1 MSRCLL
7 RGAAP
12 WLAAGVLV
20 APGLSG
26 MALASGQATEAE
38 RTVDAPAPRADPPAS
53 RATPGRQATAR
64 PTWEETGASRDASA
78 RPPATRTAAGGQTP
92 ARPTQEGSDAS
103 AQPPATRTT
112 SGGPGSREVP
122 EGRETRTRREEPAR
136 GTAEQ
141 DEEAAHQDPE
151 EDTPSPR
158 PWRPMKGCAPDAR
171 FAGLW
176 PAVKDVKF
184 HPTTLEERA
193 AFAKLLP
200 ALLKAAQEGRTLPA
214 GLEKLAASVGFRLEV
229 WDGKQDTFW
238 VLREPPGKL
247 RGAGAYVVRT
257 GPATDDII
265 QVPHPWFDRGTEDIG
280 VGLFTCAPEGQ
291 RPRLFMTAT
300 AHRYHGNPGETP
312 EDPEHP
318 ADVAHNPDHLFQE
331 VTNQVARTLAAP
343 RVVQLHGFGTAKAE
357 AGLRDKSLVAVVSS
371 GTRQPT
377 PWARQVSKRLAKV
390 LGEGVRLYP
399 EGAQVLGGT
408 QNAQGR
414 LLQSYECARFLHLE
428 LSARARKSLS
438 SGERLARVGRVLFAP
453 LED

>member
-1 MSRCLL
+1 MS
-7 RGAAP
+7 
-12 WLAAGVLV
+12 
-20 APGLSG
+20 
-26 MALASGQATEAE
+26 
-38 RTVDAPAPRADPPAS
+38 
-53 RATPGRQATAR
+53 
-64 PTWEETGASRDASA
+64 
-78 RPPATRTAAGGQTP
+78 
-92 ARPTQEGSDAS
+92 EG
-103 AQPPATRTT
+103 T
-112 SGGPGSREVP
+112 
-122 EGRETRTRREEPAR
+122 ETRTRREEPTQATPR
-136 GTAEQ
+136 DSTEQ
-141 DEEAAHQDPE
+141 DEETLGTDEDASASREQGKKTLGAE
-151 EDTPSPR
+151 EDASASREPDESPAR
-158 PWRPMKGCAPDAR
+158 PRSAKGCGPDAR

-193 AFAKLLP
+193 AFTKLLP
-200 ALLKAAQEGRTLPA
+200 ALLKAAPERKTPPA
-214 GLEKLAASVGFRLEV
+214 GLEQVAASVGFRLEV
-229 WDGKQDTFW
+229 WEGKQDTFW
-238 VLREPPGKL
+238 VLREKAERL

-257 GPATDDII
+257 GPATEDVV

-280 VGLFTCAPEGQ
+280 VGLFACAPEGL

-331 VTNQVARTLAAP
+331 VTNLVARTLSMP
-343 RVVQLHGFGTAKAE
+343 RVVQLHGFGTAKAA
-357 AGLRDKSLVAVVSS
+357 AGQQRDQSMTAVVSS

-377 PWARQVSKRLAKV
+377 AWARRVSQRLVKV

-414 LLQSYECARFLHLE
+414 LLQAYECAHFLHLE
-428 LSARARKSLS
+428 LSAQARKSLT
-438 SGERLARVGRVLFAP
+438 SGERLARMGHVLFAP